1 MHSARVQEGLRRQRV
16 GSLWELPA
24 PNNLGGP
31 KKKRGGGGVK
41 KNVGCVAALVLC
53 NNSNQRARE
62 MRI

>member
-24 PNNLGGP
+24 PNNLGGQ
-31 KKKRGGGGVK
+31 KKGGGK
-41 KNVGCVAALVLC
+41 KNVGCVAALVLR